1 MGKHISKVM
10 KAFFLLLALNSVFGQ
25 WQVIPNDDTQC
36 TENEEFTDC
45 GSMCEPQCSNS
56 DDFNVCD
63 EACVPMCICVK
74 GYIRS
79 PTGEC
84 ITEKK
89 CDTLKNSECVQEA
102 EENAMMM
109 GAFVPACEENGD
121 YNATQCWGSTGEC
134 WCAKR
139 NGKEIAGTRGF
150 GEPETDC
157 EKYRASFAKK
167 VSNFFARIGKFF
179 ANLF

>member
-121 YNATQCWGSTGEC
+121 YNR
-134 WCAKR
+134 R
-139 NGKEIAGTRGF
+139 NAGDRLENVGAPN
-150 GEPETDC
+150 E
-157 EKYRASFAKK
+157 
-167 VSNFFARIGKFF
+167 
-179 ANLF
+179 